1 VSLDTGFFLTPRVIE
16 VGVIKSHAGRYTS
29 KKAADEYADYL
40 KKEGYIAIVD
50 TATVYDVFIFRNKE
64 RGLE

>member
-1 VSLDTGFFLTPRVIE
+1 VIE

-29 KKAADEYADYL
+29 KKAADEYTDYL

-50 TATVYDVFIFRNKE
+50 TATVYDVYIFRNKE